1 MGLKD
6 LFKRWSKAEDERAI
20 ERAEEDS
27 RGTAYE
33 REVEQEDYEARK
45 QDAWTT
51 EHNPEDELL

>member
-27 RGTAYE
+27 RGTAHE
-33 REVEQEDYEARK
+33 REIEQEDFEARK

-51 EHNPEDELL
+51 EHTPEDELL

>member
-27 RGTAYE
+27 RGTAFE
-33 REVEQEDYEARK
+33 RDLEQEDFEGRK
-45 QDAWTT
+45 QDTWTADHT
-51 EHNPEDELL
+51 PEDELL

>member
-27 RGTAYE
+27 RGTALE
-33 REVEQEDYEARK
+33 RDVEQEDFEGRK
-45 QDAWTT
+45 QDTWTT
-51 EHNPEDELL
+51 GHTPEDELL